1 MILNKD
7 CYERGCA
14 AYDDRV
20 DEGVVLTNGGE
31 HMKAFPNV
39 TNEKGMDLRDYFAA
53 KAMQGMLAHYGV
65 EYGRSA
71 DLNDMNGAERAYK
84 IADAMMKAREQ
95 RD

>member
-1 MILNKD
+1 VILNKD

-14 AYDDRV
+14 AYDYRV

-53 KAMQGMLAHYGV
+53 KAMQALI
-65 EYGRSA
+65 GRK
-71 DLNDMNGAERAYK
+71 DFEFEDDTWETAYDV
-84 IADAMMKAREQ
+84 ADAMMKAREQ